1 MQHSIAIDVMG
12 GDHGIKVTVP
22 ASIQILQQF
31 LEINIILV
39 GNEVEIKKSLS
50 KLK

>member
-22 ASIQILQQF
+22 ASIQILKQF
-31 LEINIILV
+31 SNIKVILV
-39 GNEVEIKKSLS
+39 GKEIDIKKNAF
-50 KLK
+50 KT